1 MNKKKSI
8 YSAWGLILLCGIIF
22 ARSQIVSFHDKELER
37 VVRDYMMS
45 SRISMLTK
53 REKPIRGPILR
64 KDINA
69 VEVIFID
76 LNEYKINDMRDTK
89 KFKNLQELML
99 GYIPEDFQAEVI
111 PNGDMP
117 KNLDSLYE
125 LEKLERINLFRMN
138 IDNSFKT
145 MQTSAK
151 ELFIDHCIVVHD
163 NFMENFP
170 EINLLVVRNSD
181 ISSFEFLE
189 TTQSLDSLCLY
200 NNTYGCSLDQ
210 LKIARNIEELRLTSN
225 ETDVFEQLP
234 YIPTI
239 KKLYLQGDGAPKRTE
254 AEKYLSWENLEGLYL
269 EDEKYDVATNT
280 WSDY

>member
-76 LNEYKINDMRDTK
+76 LNEYKINNMRDTK
-89 KFKNLQELML
+89 KFKSLQELML

-145 MQTSAK
+145 MQTSAT

-170 EINLLVVRNSD
+170 EINLLVVRNSN
-181 ISSFEFLE
+181 ISSFEFLK

-269 EDEKYDVATNT
+269 EDEKYDVAANT

>member
-145 MQTSAK
+145 MQTSAT

-210 LKIARNIEELRLTSN
+210 LKIARNIEELRLISN

>member
-145 MQTSAK
+145 MQTSAT

>member
-99 GYIPEDFQAEVI
+99 GYIPED
-111 PNGDMP
+111 
-117 KNLDSLYE
+117 S
-125 LEKLERINLFRMN
+125 
-138 IDNSFKT
+138 
-145 MQTSAK
+145 
-151 ELFIDHCIVVHD
+151 
-163 NFMENFP
+163 
-170 EINLLVVRNSD
+170 
-181 ISSFEFLE
+181 
-189 TTQSLDSLCLY
+189 
-200 NNTYGCSLDQ
+200 
-210 LKIARNIEELRLTSN
+210 
-225 ETDVFEQLP
+225 
-234 YIPTI
+234 
-239 KKLYLQGDGAPKRTE
+239 
-254 AEKYLSWENLEGLYL
+254 
-269 EDEKYDVATNT
+269 
-280 WSDY
+280 